1 MKRFANIKGLLI
13 GIAAL
18 GLSFALL
25 GPMGGRGGYSGGGSN
40 ATSNATGGFSR
51 GAMGGGGLPLL
62 EIGIGLAILAVLI
75 WWFDLRKQG
84 KKQ

>member
-1 MKRFANIKGLLI
+1 MKRLANLKGLLVGLAAV
-13 GIAAL
+13 GI
-18 GLSFALL
+18 SYALL
-25 GPMGGRGGYSGGGSN
+25 GGPMGRERGDTPSSGSN
-40 ATSNATGGFSR
+40 ASASSGMPTGG
-51 GAMGGGGLPLL
+51 GIGGGLPLL